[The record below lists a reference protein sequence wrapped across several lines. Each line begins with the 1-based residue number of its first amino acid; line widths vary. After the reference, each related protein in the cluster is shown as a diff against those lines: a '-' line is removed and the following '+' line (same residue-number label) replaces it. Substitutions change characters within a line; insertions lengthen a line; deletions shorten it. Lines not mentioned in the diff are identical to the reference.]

1 MERKNVRYKTQIP
14 FSVPSL
20 GREELRA
27 VAQVLESRWITTGP
41 RTKAF
46 EQKFARY
53 LGAEN
58 AVAVNSCTAGLHLAL
73 VAYGIG
79 AGDEVITTPY
89 TFAATGEVIL
99 HAGAVPVFTDIEPAG
114 FNIDPEK
121 IEQAIT
127 PRTKAIIP
135 VHFAGEP
142 CRMDKIVEI
151 ALRHNLIIIED
162 AAHALGARYR
172 DKMIGS
178 FTHAS
183 AFSFYA
189 TKNLTT
195 GEGGMVTTNDSEIA
209 DRIRMLSLHGL
220 SHDAWN
226 RYSALGKWYYE
237 ITELGFKYNM
247 SDIQAALGLVQLE
260 RFDEMQK
267 KRKELAQLYYQ
278 LLIENDHII
287 LPPRPVDSVH
297 AWHLFVIRLK
307 GISKTLNRN
316 FIIRDLNKQGIGT
329 SVHFIPLHIHP
340 FYQNNFGYEMGDF
353 PMAETTFESVISL
366 PLYPD
371 MTETDVLEVVN
382 ALQSSIYKNEKT
394 DLKHKVGYAEEI
406 Y

>member
-1 MERKNVRYKTQIP
+1 MRYKTQIP
-14 FSVPSL
+14 FNVPSL

-53 LGAEN
+53 VGAEN

-99 HAGAVPVFTDIEPAG
+99 HVKAVPVFTDIEPNG

-178 FTHAS
+178 FAHAS

-267 KRKELAQLYYQ
+267 KRRELAELYYQ
-278 LLIENDHII
+278 LLVDNDHIV
-287 LPPRPVDSVH
+287 LPPRPANIVH

-307 GISKTLNRN
+307 KLCKKLNRN
-316 FIIRDLNKQGIGT
+316 FIIRDLNIQGIGT
-329 SVHFIPLHIHP
+329 SVHFIPLHMHP
-340 FYQNNFGYEMGDF
+340 FYQNNFGYETGDF
-353 PMAETTFESVISL
+353 PIAEKTFESAISL

-371 MTETDVLEVVN
+371 MTETDVLEVVD
-382 ALQSSIYKNEKT
+382 ALQSSIDKNEKA